1 MFASRAWLVGFVKSY
16 SFPTYLYKIMLPGIK
31 LFDLTGKCAV
41 ITGGSKGLGQ
51 AMAAGLASAGAN
63 LVLVSRN
70 ESEAQT
76 AAAQLVDEYGCQAFG
91 FAADVS
97 SQSEMELMAESALE
111 SLGKIDILINSAGI
125 NTRGSI
131 EDLSYEDFSEV
142 QRINVDGIWLACRA
156 ILPHMKDRG
165 YGRIINMAS
174 ALGLVAIPN
183 RTPYATSKGG
193 VVQLTRAL
201 ALEVSDS
208 GIVVNAICPGPFLTP
223 MNVPIADTEEGKKF
237 IVGATALKRW
247 GEFKEIQGAAIYL
260 ASDAA
265 SYTTGAMLSVDG
277 GWTAQ

>member
-1 MFASRAWLVGFVKSY
+1 
-16 SFPTYLYKIMLPGIK
+16 MLPGIK
-31 LFDLTGKCAV
+31 QFDLSGKVAV
-41 ITGGSKGLGQ
+41 ITGGSKGLGE

-63 LVLVSRN
+63 LMLVSRN
-70 ESEAQT
+70 DAEAK
-76 AAAQLVDEYGCQAFG
+76 AKAVNLAKEYDCKAIG

-97 SQSEMELMAESALE
+97 KQADMEAMVAEAIDAL
-111 SLGKIDILINSAGI
+111 GQVDILINNAGI
-125 NTRGSI
+125 NTRGPI
-131 EDLSYEDFSEV
+131 DELSYEQFSEV

-156 ILPHMKDRG
+156 VLPHMKQRQ
-165 YGRIINMAS
+165 YGRIVNMAS

-201 ALEVSDS
+201 ALELAGS
-208 GIVVNAICPGPFLTP
+208 GITVNAICPGPFLTP
-223 MNVPIADTEEGKKF
+223 MNIPLADTEEGKKF

-247 GEFKEIQGAAIYL
+247 GDLKEIQGAAIYL
-260 ASDAA
+260 ASDAS